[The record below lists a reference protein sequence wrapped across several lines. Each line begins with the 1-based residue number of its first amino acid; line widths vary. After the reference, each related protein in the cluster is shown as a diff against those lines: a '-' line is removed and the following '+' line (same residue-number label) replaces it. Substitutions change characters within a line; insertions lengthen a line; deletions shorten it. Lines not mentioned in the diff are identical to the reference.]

1 MPTTRLLVQPAAIQV
16 RTLRDYQLEGVNWLI
31 GLHEHGV
38 NGILADEMGL
48 GKTIQTISLLA
59 WVYESAASDA
69 VRAAPTIVLVPKT
82 TLSNWEREFREFCP
96 SLKTCVLIGDKDERA
111 ALIDERLRPG
121 LTPAQRDWQVLLT
134 TYEIANIES
143 AALSRLPYLYL
154 VVDEAHRLKNEQSV
168 RV

>member
-1 MPTTRLLVQPAAIQV
+1 
-16 RTLRDYQLEGVNWLI
+16 
-31 GLHEHGV
+31 
-38 NGILADEMGL
+38 MGL